1 MANKQQYFQEHLI
14 FLREGYKEM
23 TIQDL
28 TTAFNAKFGMDKTES
43 AIQTLMNK
51 KGIRCG
57 RKHAERFIKRNKL
70 LTDEQ
75 RDFVVDAY
83 KRLSISDVTT
93 ELNKEFGTNF
103 KVKQLIAYVANH
115 NIESGRR
122 GCFSDNNEPW
132 NKGLK
137 GKGICKPNAGSFKPG
152 NMPVTTLPLYS
163 ERLSKDDIIE
173 IKVPCESGT
182 KYVPKQRYI
191 YEQTHGKIPEG
202 FVVTFRDGN
211 RTNFDPK
218 NLIAISRSELMAMCR
233 NEYRKQPNELKP
245 TVLALSKL
253 QAGISAKRKEI
264 EHV

>member
-1 MANKQQYFQEHLI
+1 MANKQQYFQEHLD

-23 TIQDL
+23 TLPDL
-28 TTAFNAKFGMDKTES
+28 TTAFNDRFGMDKTEH
-43 AIQTLMNK
+43 ALQTLMSK

-75 RDFVVDAY
+75 RNFVINAY
-83 KRLSISDVTT
+83 KLLPISDVTT

-122 GCFSDNNEPW
+122 GYFSANNEPW

-137 GKGICKPNAGSFKPG
+137 GKGICKPNSGSFKPG
-152 NMPVTTLPLYS
+152 NMPATTLPLYS

-182 KYVPKQRYI
+182 QYVPKQRYI
-191 YEQTHGKIPEG
+191 YEQTHGEIPEG
-202 FVVTFRDGN
+202 YVVSFLDGN
-211 RTNFDPK
+211 RQNFDPE
-218 NLIAISRSELMAMCR
+218 NLIAISRSELLAMCR
-233 NEYRKQPNELKP
+233 NQYRKQPDELKP

-253 QAGISAKRKEI
+253 QAGISAKKKEI
-264 EHV
+264 EYV

>member
-1 MANKQQYFQEHLI
+1 MANKQQYFKKHLD
-14 FLREGYKEM
+14 FLRYGYKTM
-23 TIQDL
+23 TLPDL
-28 TTAFNAKFGMDKTES
+28 TAAFNAKFGMDKSTY
-43 AIQTLMNK
+43 AIGSLMYKNN
-51 KGIRCG
+51 IRCG
-57 RKHAERFIKRNKL
+57 RRHDERLVKRNNL

-75 RDFVVDAY
+75 RDFVIDAY
-83 KRLSISDVTT
+83 KRLPISDVTT
-93 ELNKEFGTNF
+93 ELNKGFGTNF
-103 KVKQLIAYVANH
+103 KVNQLIAYVANH

-122 GCFSDNNEPW
+122 GCFSENNEPW

-137 GKGICKPNAGSFKPG
+137 GKGICKPNSGSFKPG
-152 NMPVTTLPLYS
+152 NMPATTLPLYS

-191 YEQTHGKIPEG
+191 YEQTHGKIPDG
-202 FVVTFRDGN
+202 YVISFRDGN
-211 RTNFDPK
+211 RPNFDLD

-233 NEYRKQPNELKP
+233 NKYRKQPDELKP

-264 EHV
+264 S